1 MLEEKLPGF
10 GSVGLGKIIIVSH
23 LGLRLEIPLLFSVVE
38 KAARGGGSLS
48 ALSDFI
54 PGSLAVQNFFFL
66 SFRDSFSQC
75 EAWMK

>member
-38 KAARGGGSLS
+38 KAARGQPACSVRLYSWISCCTG
-48 ALSDFI
+48 I
-54 PGSLAVQNFFFL
+54 FFF
-66 SFRDSFSQC
+66 SGFF
-75 EAWMK
+75 